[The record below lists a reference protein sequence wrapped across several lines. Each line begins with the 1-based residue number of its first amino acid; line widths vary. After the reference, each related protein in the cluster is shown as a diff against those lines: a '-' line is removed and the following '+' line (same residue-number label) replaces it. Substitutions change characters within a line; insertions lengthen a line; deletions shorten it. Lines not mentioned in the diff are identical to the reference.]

1 MKSNSCVVILA
12 VAKSA
17 VNVSDGVLI
26 GRPYGGTAIMYRK
39 SLACNIISVDSF
51 DPRVCAIKMMTS
63 YGPVLFICVYMPY
76 DNGDTEC
83 MENYIATCTHI
94 TALCEDC
101 DVTQFVIA
109 GDFNCENGSRF
120 YNCLQNFAIGNKLCM
135 SDSNRLSNVVTYC
148 NDAGTA
154 ESWIDHVLCSP
165 ALDDLLCNVQVLEE
179 FVSSDHKPLA
189 VTFDGLVDLK
199 PSNQHT
205 DIEGRSNRDIMI
217 DWSKADEMS
226 ILNYRLHLDNML
238 TQLNIPNT
246 ALIGS
251 ELSECVKY
259 EIDDYYN
266 SLMSTI
272 FSACKMC
279 LPMRRVQP
287 MRDYV
292 IPGGNDIVSDKHRL
306 ARDAYLAWAMTGKPR
321 CGPEHWLMSR
331 TRSQFKFALRYC
343 KQHEDSVRSD
353 LFASS
358 LAVKDYRKF
367 WNDIR
372 KTNNKQSTLYV
383 DCVNGCNGESDITDM
398 WQRHYQQLYNSIS
411 DSEARETLLKR
422 ILDIGCGSGNVVI
435 TIHDVVEACSKQKS
449 GKAVGLDGI
458 AMEAFMHGG
467 PRMHVHLCMLF
478 NMFIRYG
485 YIPSSFMKS
494 VIIPLVKCKTGN
506 LADVNNYR
514 AIAISTAASKLL
526 ENVLSGYIRNDDHS
540 DAYQFGFTSG
550 CSTSLCT
557 NVFKRTVDC
566 YTHGGSHVFVS
577 FLDFSRAFDKV
588 SYWKLF
594 HKLLDDNI
602 NVAFV
607 KLLIFWYS
615 NVCTLA

>member
-1 MKSNSCVVILA
+1 
-12 VAKSA
+12 
-17 VNVSDGVLI
+17 
-26 GRPYGGTAIMYRK
+26 
-39 SLACNIISVDSF
+39 
-51 DPRVCAIKMMTS
+51 
-63 YGPVLFICVYMPY
+63 
-76 DNGDTEC
+76 
-83 MENYIATCTHI
+83 
-94 TALCEDC
+94 
-101 DVTQFVIA
+101 
-109 GDFNCENGSRF
+109 
-120 YNCLQNFAIGNKLCM
+120 
-135 SDSNRLSNVVTYC
+135 
-148 NDAGTA
+148 
-154 ESWIDHVLCSP
+154 
-165 ALDDLLCNVQVLEE
+165 
-179 FVSSDHKPLA
+179 
-189 VTFDGLVDLK
+189 
-199 PSNQHT
+199 
-205 DIEGRSNRDIMI
+205 
-217 DWSKADEMS
+217 
-226 ILNYRLHLDNML
+226 
-238 TQLNIPNT
+238 
-246 ALIGS
+246 
-251 ELSECVKY
+251 
-259 EIDDYYN
+259 
-266 SLMSTI
+266 
-272 FSACKMC
+272 
-279 LPMRRVQP
+279 
-287 MRDYV
+287 
-292 IPGGNDIVSDKHRL
+292 
-306 ARDAYLAWAMTGKPR
+306 
-321 CGPEHWLMSR
+321 MSR

-615 NVCTLA
+615 KQEMCVRWHDSVSRTFTVGNGTRQGGVLSPWFFARYTLTKKHHGNPMVSHGAPWYPMASPWILVENQVSRGTPWDPMH